1 MNVKR
6 KSAGLRKHGKSRA
19 GLLVGLFFL
28 ALSIPT
34 LVLVYKAYSQLKWE
48 AFYNY
53 RILSE
58 ELALRIDKNLFE
70 LIAREEA
77 RSFGDYSFIVAAG
90 NVENN
95 YVQRSPL
102 SELPLETEI
111 PGLIGYFQVD
121 PEGNLTSPLLPGAT
135 LPAVQFGLEPG
146 QVQTR
151 RQQQDRILSILSEN
165 QLVARQPLPMQTVSQ
180 MMDMAA
186 PAGETLAE
194 TDESLEESKAY
205 DSRSTLSS
213 QMRDDVYSQEEKQ
226 EEVQEEMQVESQAAF
241 DNLARQESERA
252 EKKTSLGRL
261 EDLRLDKS
269 QFRETKPA
277 TKASEPPTRMKQNAD
292 SKPDTSSRYTRKER
306 SVVPEA
312 VYAPQPAE
320 QSLRGQSDREQVL
333 REQEEA
339 KVKIFESEIDPF
351 EVSLLDSGHFV
362 VYRKVWREGNRYIQ
376 GFLLDREQ
384 MVRELI
390 ENEFRAT
397 ILSNMSNLAV
407 AFRGNVLAAFAD
419 GASPSY
425 LSRSEQLSGALLYQ
439 TRLSAPF
446 NELELVFTVNR
457 MPAGKGAVVVS
468 WSAGIIL
475 LVLLVGCWLF
485 YRMVTRQMELAGQQQ
500 DFVSSVSHELRTPLT
515 SIRMYGEMLKQG
527 WASEEKKKE
536 YYDFIYHESERL
548 TRLINNVLQ
557 LARMTRNDL
566 PIDLKPYP
574 LSQLSDMVRSK
585 IASQME
591 RADFVCEFSLAEE
604 DKETT
609 VCVDADMF
617 VQIVIN
623 LVDNAIK
630 FSAKSETK
638 KIEIG
643 FKTKSNNRVLVSVR
657 DYGPG
662 IPDRQLKKIFTLFYR
677 LENEMTRETTG
688 TGIGLALVNQLTLS
702 MNGSIDV
709 INRKPGAEFLLE
721 FPVYR

>member
-1 MNVKR
+1 MSTKR
-6 KSAGLRKHGKSRA
+6 KHAGLRKHGKSRA
-19 GLLVGLFFL
+19 GILVGLFFL

-90 NVENN
+90 NAANN

-111 PGLIGYFQVD
+111 PGFIGYFQVD
-121 PEGNLTSPLLPGAT
+121 PEGDLTSPLLPAT
-135 LPAVQFGLEPG
+135 SLPAARFGLEPD
-146 QVQTR
+146 QVQAR
-151 RQQQDRILSILSEN
+151 REQQDRILSILSEN
-165 QLVARQPLPMQTVSQ
+165 QLIARQPLPMQTVSQ
-180 MMDMAA
+180 MMEMAA

-194 TDESLEESKAY
+194 TGDSPDERDVDNL
-205 DSRSTLSS
+205 RSTLSARE
-213 QMRDDVYSQEEKQ
+213 RDGVYPLEGRQEEMQ
-226 EEVQEEMQVESQAAF
+226 VEMQVESQAAF
-241 DNLARQESERA
+241 DNLTRLENQRA

-269 QFRETKPA
+269 QFRESKPA
-277 TKASEPPTRMKQNAD
+277 TEASPPAVRMKQDAN
-292 SKPDTSSRYTRKER
+292 SKLESSSRFTRKER

-320 QSLRGQSDREQVL
+320 QLSPERED
-333 REQEEA
+333 A

-362 VYRKVWREGNRYIQ
+362 IYRKVWREGSRYIQ

-384 MVRELI
+384 MIRELI

-397 ILSNMSNLAV
+397 VLSNMSNLAV

-425 LSRSEQLSGALLYQ
+425 LSRSEQLTGALLYQ

-527 WASEEKKKE
+527 WASEDKKKE

-591 RADFVCEFSLAEE
+591 RASFTCELHMADE

-630 FSAKSETK
+630 FSAKSDTK

-702 MNGSIDV
+702 MNGTIDV

-721 FPVYR
+721 FPVHR

>member
-1 MNVKR
+1 MSIKR
-6 KSAGLRKHGKSRA
+6 KRTGLRKGGKRRA
-19 GLLVGLFFL
+19 GVLVGLFFF
-28 ALSIPT
+28 ALSVPT

-70 LIAREEA
+70 LIAREED
-77 RSFGDYSFIVAAG
+77 RSFGDYSFIVATG
-90 NVENN
+90 NAANN

-111 PGLIGYFQVD
+111 PGFIGYFQVD
-121 PEGNLTSPLLPGAT
+121 PKGDLTSPLLPTA
-135 LPAVQFGLEPG
+135 LPAGQFGLAPA
-146 QVQTR
+146 QVQAR
-151 RQQQDRILSILSEN
+151 REQQDRILSILSEN
-165 QLVARQPLPMQTVSQ
+165 QLIARQPLPMQTVSQ
-180 MMDMAA
+180 MIEMAT
-186 PAGETLAE
+186 PAGEALTE
-194 TDESLEESKAY
+194 TDDSLGEPEAY
-205 DSRSTLSS
+205 NARSTLSS
-213 QMRDDVYSQEEKQ
+213 QTRDDVYTQERRQKEA
-226 EEVQEEMQVESQAAF
+226 QEEMQVESQAAF
-241 DNLARQESERA
+241 DNLARLEIQQA

-261 EDLRLDKS
+261 EDLHLDKS

-277 TKASEPPTRMKQNAD
+277 TKANPPAARMKQNAD
-292 SKPDTSSRYTRKER
+292 STLGASARFTRKEI

-312 VYAPQPAE
+312 AYAPQPAE
-320 QSLRGQSDREQVL
+320 QSSPGQEN
-333 REQEEA
+333 A

-362 VYRKVWREGNRYIQ
+362 VYRKVWREGKRYIQ
-376 GFLLDREQ
+376 GFLLDRKQ
-384 MVRELI
+384 MIGDLV

-397 ILSNMSNLAV
+397 RLSNMSNLAV

-419 GASPSY
+419 GASPNY
-425 LSRSEQLSGALLYQ
+425 LSRSEQLTGALLYQ

-527 WASEEKKKE
+527 WASEEKKTE

-585 IASQME
+585 IASQVE
-591 RADFVCEFSLAEE
+591 RAGFVSQLHMADE
-604 DKETT
+604 DKETA

-638 KIEIG
+638 KIEIS

-688 TGIGLALVNQLTLS
+688 TGIGLALVNQLTQS
-702 MNGSIDV
+702 MNGTIDV

-721 FPVYR
+721 FPVHR

>member
-1 MNVKR
+1 MNIKR
-6 KSAGLRKHGKSRA
+6 KRAGLRKHGKSRA
-19 GLLVGLFFL
+19 GVLVGLFFL

-90 NVENN
+90 NVANN

-102 SELPLETEI
+102 SELPLETDI
-111 PGLIGYFQVD
+111 PGFIGYFQVD
-121 PEGNLTSPLLPGAT
+121 PEGDLTSPLLPAT
-135 LPAVQFGLEPG
+135 SLPAARFGLEPD
-146 QVQTR
+146 QVQAR
-151 RQQQDRILSILSEN
+151 REQQDRILSILSEN
-165 QLVARQPLPMQTVSQ
+165 QLIARQPLPMQTVSQ
-180 MMDMAA
+180 MMEMAA
-186 PAGETLAE
+186 PAGEILAV
-194 TDESLEESKAY
+194 DEREA
-205 DSRSTLSS
+205 DTSRS
-213 QMRDDVYSQEEKQ
+213 RDDVYSEEGRQDGNEGAMQEQ
-226 EEVQEEMQVESQAAF
+226 MQVESQAAF
-241 DNLARQESERA
+241 DNLARLESQRA

-269 QFRETKPA
+269 QFRESKPA
-277 TKASEPPTRMKQNAD
+277 TEASPPAARMKQNAN
-292 SKPDTSSRYTRKER
+292 SKLESSSRFTRKER

-320 QSLRGQSDREQVL
+320 QLSPERED
-333 REQEEA
+333 A
-339 KVKIFESEIDPF
+339 KIKIFESEIDPF

-384 MVRELI
+384 MIRELI

-397 ILSNMSNLAV
+397 VLSNMSNLAV

-425 LSRSEQLSGALLYQ
+425 LSRSEQLTGALLYQ

-536 YYDFIYHESERL
+536 YYDFIYYESERL

-591 RADFVCEFSLAEE
+591 RAGFACELQMADE
-604 DKETT
+604 DKEST

-630 FSAKSETK
+630 FSAKSDTK

-702 MNGSIDV
+702 MNGTIDV

-721 FPVYR
+721 FPVHR